1 MSVTLNTA
9 MHSVAYS
16 QLPPQT
22 DNNAQK
28 EAAKVS
34 DQGQVQ
40 STSGGNTTVSLS
52 DRAAMTQVTDYRD
65 LAASKM
71 VNEKNALEENNINAN
86 DQDNPRVYA
95 SQLQNANNY
104 TQAQLTDTASGN
116 ASNDAV
122 QAVLR

>member
-86 DQDNPRVYA
+86 DQTNPRVYA

>member
-71 VNEKNALEENNINAN
+71 VNEKNALEENNVNAN
-86 DQDNPRVYA
+86 DQANPRVYA
-95 SQLQNANNY
+95 TQLQNANNY
-104 TQAQLTDTASGN
+104 TQAQLTDTASN
-116 ASNDAV
+116 VSNDAV